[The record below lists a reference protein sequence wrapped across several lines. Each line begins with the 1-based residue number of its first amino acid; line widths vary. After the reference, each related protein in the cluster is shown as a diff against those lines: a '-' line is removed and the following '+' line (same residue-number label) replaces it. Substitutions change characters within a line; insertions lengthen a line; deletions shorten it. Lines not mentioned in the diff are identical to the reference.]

1 MNQIEYTSY
10 RQKLL
15 GLMDDALAIEDIPI
29 EAREEL
35 QETQRTLLEDSFEI
49 VLIGEFQGGKSTT
62 FNALCDGR
70 EISPRG
76 ALIKTSACRISA
88 HNLADLSKAE
98 YARIEWKSDVE
109 LLKTIIDIV
118 ASGVKKRDSRRFPE
132 ALPNSV
138 LIGEVSKHQTK
149 DLPAAFRPLDII
161 KDVKLLKSVLKD
173 EWEAFRENPVAY
185 DRVSAGRQDMLYI
198 ATLIV
203 EHCSSR
209 EIRKH
214 LSVRSEEM
222 PIDEMAKFVKFPDKW
237 ETRWADY
244 PHSTFLDS
252 EVLFAFIARVD
263 CFIHSN
269 NLGRMGCVIT
279 DCPGLFASDWDT
291 RVATDAMKSAH
302 AIAYL
307 FGGERAIGNQETA
320 ALQHIR
326 SLGLEKNLFYV
337 FNAKTRI
344 GQAKSTIVPENIS
357 KLRNQ
362 GYKFENGE
370 LNIYHALLGLCSRN
384 ATQIENNVDGFSQ
397 NRFCELASRI
407 YEEKF
412 VDAKEAW
419 GRVVD
424 DNLYNYLDRCD
435 HGKIPALLNSPAM
448 LGECSGLDS
457 IVNKIEKFVLGR
469 RARSL
474 LVDRGANRVKSAIAS
489 ALQTLKTVKA
499 DAEKN
504 AADAL
509 AECTAAEEAFSK
521 FQREA
526 KGIIDQH
533 ITKKSIGVA
542 LVSEFVDDVFMRSG
556 VEIADRVAGELAED
570 IASKKTKYVMEAS
583 LEKLTGKASAYIHGT
598 VETCFRKHF
607 ERIVGNAVE
616 AWVLKIKSGEN
627 ETFNDE
633 FGYAISRASKL
644 LHEKWDEIREVL
656 PPAVA
661 ARLGDIDFL
670 PSEMNVAAGCFS
682 HNQKAADVL
691 GNMSF
696 AFIAS
701 TVCPVIVAGIVYGV
715 IVGIVANITTGF
727 IPILIA
733 VIGGVIA
740 AIFAAEKVHSVI
752 VAKIKSALLEKLK
765 GTVTVAFQNPDVT
778 AKIRMSGQ
786 QLVDAMKKSCAD
798 MFEDLLDKQK
808 RTFESRIATTKR
820 AAQLKQGKEKEFAE
834 HYANVI
840 SNQLHPLLQRTEAF
854 IAEVK

>member
-1 MNQIEYTSY
+1 MNQEEYTSH

-15 GLMDDALAIEDIPI
+15 GLMDETLAIEDLPV
-29 EAREEL
+29 ETREEL
-35 QETQRTLLEDSFEI
+35 QDSKRTLLEDSFEI

-88 HNLADLSKAE
+88 HNLSDLSKAE

-109 LLKTIIDIV
+109 LLKTIIDLV
-118 ASGVKKRDSRRFPE
+118 APGIKKRDSRRFPE
-132 ALPNSV
+132 VLPNSV

-149 DLPAAFRPLDII
+149 NLPSAFKPLDII
-161 KDVKLLKSVLKD
+161 KDVKLLKSVLKE

-185 DRVSAGRQDMLYI
+185 DRVSSGRQDMLYI
-198 ATLIV
+198 ATIIV
-203 EHCSSR
+203 EHCASR
-209 EIRKH
+209 EVKKH
-214 LSVRSEEM
+214 LAAKCEEM
-222 PIDEMAKFVKFPDKW
+222 SVADMAKFVKFPDKW
-237 ETRWADY
+237 EERWDKY
-244 PHSTFLDS
+244 PHTSFSDL

-263 CFIHSN
+263 CFIHSE

-307 FGGERAIGNQETA
+307 FGGDRAIGSQETA

-344 GQAKSTIVPENIS
+344 GQAKNTIVSENVS

-384 ATQIENNVDGFSQ
+384 ATQIVNNTDGFSQ
-397 NRFCELASRI
+397 DRFCELARRI
-407 YEEKF
+407 YEETF

-435 HGKIPALLNSPAM
+435 HGKIQELVNSPTM

-457 IVNKIEKFVLGR
+457 IVNKIEKFVLER

-474 LVDRGANRVKSAIAS
+474 LVDRGANRVKNAITS
-489 ALQTLKTVKA
+489 ALQTLKSVKE

-504 AADAL
+504 VEDAL
-509 AECTAAEEAFSK
+509 VECTAAEEAFSK

-526 KGIIDQH
+526 KEIIEQQ
-533 ITKKSIGVA
+533 IMKKAIGVA
-542 LVSEFVDDVFMRSG
+542 LVREFVDDVFMQSG
-556 VEIADRVAGELAED
+556 PEIADRVAGELAED
-570 IASKKTKYVMEAS
+570 IASNKAKYVKEAT
-583 LEKLTGKASAYIHGT
+583 LEKLAGKTSAYIHGT

-607 ERIVGNAVE
+607 EKVIGNAVE

-627 ETFNDE
+627 ETFNGE

-701 TVCPVIVAGIVYGV
+701 TVCPVIVAGIVYSV

-733 VIGGVIA
+733 AIVAVIA
-740 AIFAAEKVHSVI
+740 AIFAAEQVHSVI
-752 VAKIKSALLEKLK
+752 VEKIKSTLLNKLK
-765 GTVTVAFQNPDVT
+765 GSVTVAFQDSGVT
-778 AKIRMSGQ
+778 SKIRMSGQ

-798 MFEDLLDKQK
+798 MFADLLEKQK
-808 RTFESRIATTKR
+808 RTFEHRVTTAKRIAM
-820 AAQLKQGKEKEFAE
+820 LKQGKEKEFAE
-834 HYANVI
+834 HYAIVI
-840 SNQLHPLLQRTEAF
+840 TNMLNPLLQRTEAF
-854 IAEVK
+854 ITEVN